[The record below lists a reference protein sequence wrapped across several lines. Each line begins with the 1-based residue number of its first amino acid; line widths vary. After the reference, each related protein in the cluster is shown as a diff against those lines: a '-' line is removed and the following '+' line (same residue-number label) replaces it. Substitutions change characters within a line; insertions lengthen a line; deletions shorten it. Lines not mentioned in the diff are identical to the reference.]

1 MYRNIVQHFRSN
13 SPRLPAL
20 FTFSSPLSCSHL
32 MFEDATFDKGRLHSL
47 YPSLLLLLHAHAC
60 TLCIGITLT
69 RLALK
74 GGGRLHETFRPS
86 LKPRIRESWLD
97 QMQNKHSPESTRFPS
112 PINREN
118 RVFNRVLNIRA
129 NLRGLERLII

>member
-1 MYRNIVQHFRSN
+1 MQHFRSN